1 VSESPFAE
9 DVYVG
14 TWTDAA
20 LLNNLLVREGIQ
32 TIVAADKH
40 SNRFVRAVYVID
52 VLQIDRAREIVAR
65 FIRNE
70 PLDHPKSYR
79 SWRCRTC
86 NELIEGQFE
95 VCWNCQG
102 ART

>member
-1 VSESPFAE
+1 VNESPFAE
-9 DVYVG
+9 DVHVG
-14 TWTDAA
+14 SWTDVA
-20 LLNNLLVREGIQ
+20 LLNNLLVREGIL
-32 TIVAADKH
+32 TVVAADKH
-40 SNRFVRAVYVID
+40 SNRFRRAVYVTD
-52 VLQIDRAREIVAR
+52 ASQIERAREIVAR
-65 FIRNE
+65 FVRRE
-70 PLDHPKSYR
+70 PLIDPKSYR